1 MTTSY
6 FLNEEIRS
14 WFTSR
19 SRGRARTSLKPV
31 TFPSLASKRYFCG
44 TELSDF
50 SCRCRFL
57 DRGETYSRETT
68 LRRLR
73 CFQMVPLTTRKCKN
87 NRRTIFVVSRAENTR
102 YKILFISGPDF
113 WTLLHYFRILSK
125 EHSPSSFFF
134 FKLSAIKKINID
146 TRARSETCRRYI
158 IDFIADPRRSCE
170 KNYSG
175 KNVLM
180 YRYE

>member
-44 TELSDF
+44 TELSDL

-87 NRRTIFVVSRAENTR
+87 NRRNDIRCLSSRKYAVQNSIYLR
-102 YKILFISGPDF
+102 SGFLNAAALFPNPLEGTF
-113 WTLLHYFRILSK
+113 A
-125 EHSPSSFFF
+125 FFF
-134 FKLSAIKKINID
+134 FFFFQIIGNKEDKYWHAGEIRNVQEIHHRLYC
-146 TRARSETCRRYI
+146 RSTPLVREELQW
-158 IDFIADPRRSCE
+158 E
-170 KNYSG
+170 KCSD
-175 KNVLM
+175 V
-180 YRYE
+180 

>member
-44 TELSDF
+44 TELSDL

-134 FKLSAIKKINID
+134 FFQIIGNKEDKYWHAGEIRNVQEIHHRLYC
-146 TRARSETCRRYI
+146 RSTPLVREELQW
-158 IDFIADPRRSCE
+158 E
-170 KNYSG
+170 KCSD
-175 KNVLM
+175 V
-180 YRYE
+180 